1 MRPVATCKC
10 VQLLGHCYERHRAHE
25 VRYSIFDGSDGHL
38 PGDVAEAL
46 ANNYSWSGHCGPV
59 LAYLDTEKCAY
70 RFPLEGGTGAIWKG
84 VAKLLPKENQR
95 YGPKNQVMG
104 IDKDAQVVTLQD
116 GKKIQYDALISTLP
130 LDIMMTWLGQK
141 KQADVLTHRCTF
153 LMRLSSMFVPC
164 KHPHV

>member
-1 MRPVATCKC
+1 MTLVCPM
-10 VQLLGHCYERHRAHE
+10 
-25 VRYSIFDGSDGHL
+25 F
-38 PGDVAEAL
+38 
-46 ANNYSWSGHCGPV
+46 
-59 LAYLDTEKCAY
+59 

-141 KQADVLTHRCTF
+141 KQADVLTHR
-153 LMRLSSMFVPC
+153 
-164 KHPHV
+164 